1 MKELQLRILAGAVVT
16 ESELP
21 KAAKLQL
28 LNFIESEATDAQIK
42 VLIMDGE
49 VTYLD
54 EFAEQIVHDRWDALN
69 METAWKAKLAAGGL
83 KKAQMMKI
91 KKAGL
96 YKKGQPGKAAAAF
109 ARRKALIAKRRAGGG
124 RMPLGM

>member
-54 EFAEQIVHDRWDALN
+54 EFAEQIVHDRWD
-69 METAWKAKLAAGGL
+69 GL